1 MDQIERIENMKRH
14 LNDLK
19 ELNATLDRMIEQQKE
34 LNAKL
39 DRMIEQQK
47 ELNAKLDR
55 IIEQQSEPKQEKLT
69 KNQISE
75 IVNDPWED

>member
-1 MDQIERIENMKRH
+1 MDQMERIEHMKRH

-19 ELNATLDRMIEQQKE
+19 ELNTKLDKMIEQEKE

-39 DRMIEQQK
+39 DV
-47 ELNAKLDR
+47 
-55 IIEQQSEPKQEKLT
+55 IIEQQNDPERKELT

>member
-1 MDQIERIENMKRH
+1 MDQMERIEYMKRH

-19 ELNATLDRMIEQQKE
+19 ELKAE
-34 LNAKL
+34 
-39 DRMIEQQK
+39 
-47 ELNAKLDR
+47 LDR
-55 IIEQQSEPKQEKLT
+55 IIEQQNEPEKKELT

>member
-1 MDQIERIENMKRH
+1 MERIERMKRH

-19 ELNATLDRMIEQQKE
+19 GLKAE
-34 LNAKL
+34 
-39 DRMIEQQK
+39 
-47 ELNAKLDR
+47 LDR
-55 IIEQQSEPKQEKLT
+55 IIEQQEEKKKKELT